1 MRRKHFYD
9 NVELDHLFLKEIP
22 DNIAMYACHGLY
34 DISDNKLTSLKNCPS
49 FVKGNF
55 NCSLNNLTSL
65 RDGPQEVQGS
75 YNCADNKITS
85 LDGIAKIIGGG
96 VDVSYNQLTS
106 LQGIPILKS
115 NRTLNAGDNKIT
127 SLIGYGFES
136 IEFNTFAVA
145 VNKLT
150 SLAGSPYRVNANY
163 ECDANPIENFVGG
176 PKFVG
181 RNFYAVNLPNL
192 KSIEGLPHVIEGKLF
207 ISIID
212 MRRIFTDLTDG
223 NIFKEIRSISN
234 IIGGIATI

>member
-9 NVELDHLFLKEIP
+9 NVELDDMFLREIP
-22 DNIAMYACHGLY
+22 DNIAMYACHGSY
-34 DISDNKLTSLKNCPS
+34 DISNNKLTSLKNCPS

-55 NCSLNNLTSL
+55 DCSHNNLTSL

-75 YNCADNKITS
+75 YYCNFNKITS

-96 VDVSYNQLTS
+96 IDISYNELTS
-106 LQGIPILKS
+106 LQGLPTLKS
-115 NRTLNAGDNKIT
+115 NRSLKVSDNKIT

-136 IEFNTFAVA
+136 IEFSSFDVNS
-145 VNKLT
+145 NKLT

-181 RNFYAVNLPNL
+181 RNFYATSLRSL
-192 KSIEGLPHVIEGKLF
+192 KSIEGLPHVIEGKLY
-207 ISIID
+207 ISMID
-212 MRRIFTDLTDG
+212 MRRIFPGLVDG

-234 IIGGIATI
+234 IIGGIAAI

>member
-1 MRRKHFYD
+1 MKRKHFYD

-106 LQGIPILKS
+106 L
-115 NRTLNAGDNKIT
+115 DVT
-127 SLIGYGFES
+127 S
-136 IEFNTFAVA
+136 
-145 VNKLT
+145 NKLT

-181 RNFYAVNLPNL
+181 RNFYATSLRSL
-192 KSIEGLPHVIEGKLF
+192 KSIEGLPHVIEGRLF
-207 ISIID
+207 ISMID
-212 MRRIFTDLTDG
+212 MRRIFTGLTDG
-223 NIFKEIRSISN
+223 NIIKEIRSISN

>member
-22 DNIAMYACHGLY
+22 DNIAMYACHGSY
-34 DISDNKLTSLKNCPS
+34 DISNNKLASLKNCPS

-55 NCSLNNLTSL
+55 DCSHNNLTSL

-75 YNCADNKITS
+75 YYCNFNKITS

-96 VDVSYNQLTS
+96 VDVSSNQLTS
-106 LQGIPILKS
+106 LQGLPTLKS
-115 NRTLNAGDNKIT
+115 NRSLKVTDNKIT

-136 IEFNTFAVA
+136 IEFSSFDVTS
-145 VNKLT
+145 NKLT

-181 RNFYAVNLPNL
+181 RNFYAVSLPNL
-192 KSIEGLPHVIEGKLF
+192 RSIEGLPHVIEGKLY
-207 ISIID
+207 IGMID
-212 MRRIFTDLTDG
+212 MRRIFPGLTDG

>member
-22 DNIAMYACHGLY
+22 DNIAMYACHGSY
-34 DISDNKLTSLKNCPS
+34 DISNNKLASLKNCSS

-55 NCSLNNLTSL
+55 DCSHNNLTSL

-75 YNCADNKITS
+75 YYCNFNKLTS

-96 VDVSYNQLTS
+96 IDVSYNQLTS
-106 LQGIPILKS
+106 LQGLPRLKS
-115 NRTLNAGDNKIT
+115 NRSLKVSDNKIT

-136 IEFNTFAVA
+136 IEFSSFDVT

-150 SLAGSPYRVNANY
+150 SLVGSPYRVSSNY

-176 PKFVG
+176 PRYVG
-181 RNFYAVNLPNL
+181 RSFYATNLPNL
-192 KSIEGLPHVIEGKLF
+192 KSIEGLPETIENRLF

-212 MRRIFTDLTDG
+212 MRRIFPGLTDG
-223 NIFKEIRSISN
+223 NILKEIRSISN
-234 IIGGIATI
+234 IIGGISTI